1 MGVYFDFD
9 DVDAFT
15 AGAMGV
21 PGQRTFFIQVRR
33 MGERVTLKCEKQHTA
48 ALADFLRQVITQQP
62 PPIDR
67 PLGVA
72 MELADVSDVAF
83 DLGGISLGY
92 DRDLGRVIVQFD
104 EIVPVDEEGEELPD
118 FDAGKVRVAI
128 TVGQAVAFIE
138 VAEAA
143 VAAGRPSCLFCGRPI
158 DPNGHMCPRM
168 N

>member
-1 MGVYFDFD
+1 
-9 DVDAFT
+9 
-15 AGAMGV
+15 
-21 PGQRTFFIQVRR
+21 
-33 MGERVTLKCEKQHTA
+33 LKCEKQHTA
-48 ALADFLRQVITQQP
+48 ALADFLRQLITQQP